1 MTQADRGLYYTLVY
15 HTFTAPNGPACCTR
29 KARSAVT
36 QPGTVAN
43 IIFITVVN
51 IIFMSASFANVMI
64 MMSTSIMSATTLA
77 QCFTLP
83 ALRHGSPTWY
93 EQTRSAVTGP
103 VTCVVV
109 FTPCISLCAHIRG
122 LE

>member
-51 IIFMSASFANVMI
+51 IISMSASFANVMI
-64 MMSTSIMSATTLA
+64 TMSISIMSATPLA

-83 ALRHGSPTWY
+83 ARFYCVAPGIDRLY
-93 EQTRSAVTGP
+93 DTGRQ
-103 VTCVVV
+103 
-109 FTPCISLCAHIRG
+109 RG
-122 LE
+122 TSRLDLL

>member
-1 MTQADRGLYYTLVY
+1 MAQADRGRYYTLVY
-15 HTFTAPNGPACCTR
+15 HTFIAPNGPACCTR

-51 IIFMSASFANVMI
+51 IIFMSASFADVVMSI
-64 MMSTSIMSATTLA
+64 SIMSATPLA